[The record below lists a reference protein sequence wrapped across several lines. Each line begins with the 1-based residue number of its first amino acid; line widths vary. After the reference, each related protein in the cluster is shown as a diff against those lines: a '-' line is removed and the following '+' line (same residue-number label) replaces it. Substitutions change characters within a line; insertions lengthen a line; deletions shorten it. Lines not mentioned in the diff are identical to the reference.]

1 MVRHPPVSPFLL
13 RPVAPSPLVPKEQ
26 KNDDEKKDY
35 CNKQSFETKRKTK
48 VWSVTVQSFQWD
60 YDTKYVYPVYLY
72 IYIYK
77 YLRDM

>member
-72 IYIYK
+72 IYI
-77 YLRDM
+77 